1 MMMMIMSITITSP
14 APLLLVT
21 FCFKSRGRSLGWCF
35 WIVFKLLIPW
45 EMFSWM
51 EWGSGKTEGDEVV
64 IGRECRD
71 SLIEIHYP
79 AKGNA

>member
-1 MMMMIMSITITSP
+1 MMMIMSMSNLP
-14 APLLLVT
+14 CLPVMQVT
-21 FCFKSRGRSLGWCF
+21 FCFKRRVVRRRGCVS
-35 WIVFKLLIPW
+35 VVVKLLITGGI
-45 EMFSWM
+45 FSWM
-51 EWGSGKTEGDEVV
+51 ERGTGKTEGDEVV

>member
-1 MMMMIMSITITSP
+1 MMMIMSMSNLP
-14 APLLLVT
+14 CLPVMQVT
-21 FCFKSRGRSLGWCF
+21 FCFKRRVVRRRGCVS
-35 WIVFKLLIPW
+35 VVVKLLITGG
-45 EMFSWM
+45 MFSWM
-51 EWGSGKTEGDEVV
+51 ERGTGKVEGDEVV